1 MDFYNDKSKD
11 DKSKDDFIDLFK
23 KYGGSSKK
31 KMGLSKTEISKKMK
45 EHDEKCLG
53 NCVKIIQ
60 DKDLMKQIMRS
71 K

>member
-1 MDFYNDKSKD
+1 MP
-11 DKSKDDFIDLFK
+11 LLL
-23 KYGGSSKK
+23 K

-60 DKDLMKQIMRS
+60 DKDLMKQIMRN

>member
-1 MDFYNDKSKD
+1 MMNVKTIKVMP
-11 DKSKDDFIDLFK
+11 LLL
-23 KYGGSSKK
+23 K

-45 EHDEKCLG
+45 EHEKCLG

-60 DKDLMKQIMRS
+60 DKDLMKQIMRN

>member
-1 MDFYNDKSKD
+1 
-11 DKSKDDFIDLFK
+11 
-23 KYGGSSKK
+23 
-31 KMGLSKTEISKKMK
+31 MGLSKTEISKKMK

-60 DKDLMKQIMRS
+60 DKDLMKQIMRN